1 MTNEEAHRLAR
12 NKNVSRPFYALV
24 KALMVPF
31 TRLHFG
37 LRVNE
42 TDRVPRDGSVSIAPN
57 HKREMIAASL
67 AAHRLARASRY
78 ADADECG
85 RRASAER

>member
-57 HKREMIAASL
+57 HKREMIAA
-67 AAHRLARASRY
+67 HRLARASRY